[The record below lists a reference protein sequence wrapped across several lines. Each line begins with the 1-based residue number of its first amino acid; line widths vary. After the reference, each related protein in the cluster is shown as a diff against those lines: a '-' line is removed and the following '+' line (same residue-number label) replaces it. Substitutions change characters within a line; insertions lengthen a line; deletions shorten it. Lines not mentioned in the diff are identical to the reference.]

1 MSQENSSATVHL
13 IGYQYRFAC
22 PPEARASLL
31 EAAQALDARMSK
43 IRDKDKRLS
52 LEAVAIMAA
61 LNLSNDLLCQ
71 QRHSAEAD
79 TLISTQVRD
88 LLQKVNA
95 VL

>member
-1 MSQENSSATVHL
+1 MSQDSSATVYLMGH
-13 IGYQYRFAC
+13 QYRFAC
-22 PPEARASLL
+22 PPEARDSLL
-31 EAAQALDARMSK
+31 EAARSLDARMSK

-61 LNLSNDLLCQ
+61 LNLSHDLLCQ

-79 TLISTQVRD
+79 AMISTQVRD

>member
-1 MSQENSSATVHL
+1 MGH
-13 IGYQYRFAC
+13 QYRFAC
-22 PPEARASLL
+22 PPEARDSLL
-31 EAAQALDARMSK
+31 EAAHSLDARMSK

-61 LNLSNDLLCQ
+61 LNLSHDLLCQ
-71 QRHSAEAD
+71 QRHSSEAD
-79 TLISTQVRD
+79 AIISTQVRD